1 MMQEKKTIYTIA
13 EALGLSP
20 GTISKVIN
28 QNGNVSEQTRERVMS
43 YIKEVGYVPA
53 TSARMLKSKKTFSI
67 GIVFT
72 EELNIG
78 LEHSFFSSVLQNF
91 KNEAERKGYEL
102 SFIVKR
108 LGAHELSYFE
118 WCMNKRVDGVYIV
131 TGDVKD
137 QGLVELIESH
147 IPCISTDLVM
157 DQLPAIVSDNKQGV
171 ELALNFVKNT
181 LQKQRVALISGPLK
195 SRAFKERYEAYQA
208 FVEAENWP
216 QEKSS
221 VVFTESFGTTS
232 GYRAVL
238 EMLALIKE
246 RPEVIFVTSDDI
258 ALGVLKGLRDLNLRV
273 PEDVQIIG
281 YDDMPFSK
289 HYTPSLTT
297 IAQDRH
303 ELGTL
308 AAKTLI
314 HKIEHPEDEMNMV
327 TRVPVQLIVRES
339 TIQE

>member
-1 MMQEKKTIYTIA
+1 MQEKKTIYTIA

-171 ELALNFVKNT
+171 DLALNFVKNT
-181 LQKQRVALISGPLK
+181 LQKKRVALISGPFK

-208 FVEAENWP
+208 FVEAEKWP

-221 VVFTESFGTTS
+221 VVFTESFGMTS

-238 EMLALIKE
+238 EMMALIKE

-258 ALGVLKGLRDLNLRV
+258 ALGVLKGLRDLNIRV

-303 ELGTL
+303 QLGTL

-314 HKIEHPEDEMNMV
+314 HKIEHPDDDMNMV

>member
-1 MMQEKKTIYTIA
+1 MQEKKTIYTIA

-238 EMLALIKE
+238 EMMALIKQK
-246 RPEVIFVTSDDI
+246 PEVIFVTSDDI
-258 ALGVLKGLRDLNLRV
+258 ALGVLKGLRDLNIRV

>member
-1 MMQEKKTIYTIA
+1 MQEKKTIYTIA

-28 QNGNVSEQTRERVMS
+28 QNGNVSEQTRERVLS

-91 KNEAERKGYEL
+91 KNEAERRGYEL

-108 LGAHELSYFE
+108 LGAHEMSYFE

-131 TGDVKD
+131 TGDEKD
-137 QGLVELIESH
+137 QGIVELIESH

-157 DQLPAIVSDNKQGV
+157 SQLPAIVSDNQQGV
-171 ELALNFVKNT
+171 ELALEFVKNT
-181 LQKQRVALISGPLK
+181 LKKDNVALISGPLK
-195 SRAFKERYEAYQA
+195 SKSFVERYHAYKA
-208 FVEAENWP
+208 FVKKEGWE

-221 VVFTESFGTTS
+221 VVFTESFGITS

-238 EMLALIKE
+238 EMMALIKR

-258 ALGVLKGLRDLNLRV
+258 ALGVLKGLRDLDIKV
-273 PEDVQIIG
+273 PEDVQLIG
-281 YDDMPFSK
+281 FDDMPFSQ

-297 IAQDRH
+297 IAQNRH

-314 HKIEHPEDEMNMV
+314 HKIENPDDEMDMV
-327 TRVPVQLIVRES
+327 TRIPVQLIVRES

>member
-1 MMQEKKTIYTIA
+1 MQEKKTIYTIA